1 MALRRGLA
9 GGVLAAAAL
18 ALAACGEKE
27 ENITAA
33 ETTATETTTV
43 AAKLDP
49 QVAEQKA
56 RQAASAALPK
66 SFTVRPADWS
76 VTCSG
81 GESGGAWTCTVK
93 GGPCSG
99 KVIVNPPSGADAN
112 AITTNA
118 KGVGCKAD

>member
-1 MALRRGLA
+1 MAFRRALPAGL
-9 GGVLAAAAL
+9 VAAAL

-27 ENITAA
+27 ENITSSA
-33 ETTATETTTV
+33 TTATETTSTV

-76 VTCSG
+76 VNCTG

-99 KVIVNPPSGADAN
+99 RVIVNPPSGADAN
-112 AITTNA
+112 AITTDA
-118 KGVGCKAD
+118 KGVGCRAN